1 MKPLLSVLLL
11 CVLVSLAGCQQKMAD
26 QPSYRPL
33 QPSAFFSNGKS
44 AQPLP
49 NGAVAREWVLTD
61 SPLLSGLKAEFRK
74 QPPAPADAKAAK
86 AAPPPDSP
94 SSPDRFVAAF
104 PFQPTRDDLN
114 RGQERF
120 TIYCAVCHD
129 PVGTGRGKIVERGY
143 IKPPNYH
150 SDNSRGFGRYG
161 IQIPLRDVPVG
172 YLFEVITRGYG
183 AMPRYGPQIEP
194 RDRWRIVAYVRAL
207 QLSQHADLGK
217 LPDAMRKQA
226 ERALG
231 GKP

>member
-1 MKPLLSVLLL
+1 MKPLASVLPL
-11 CVLVSLAGCQQKMAD
+11 CILAPLAGCQQKMAD

-33 QPSAFFSNGKS
+33 QPSAYFSNGKS

-49 NGAVAREWVLTD
+49 EGTVAREWMRGDNSLM
-61 SPLLSGLKAEFRK
+61 SGLKAEFRK
-74 QPPAPADAKAAK
+74 RPPASAGQKAT
-86 AAPPPDSP
+86 AALPPPDAP
-94 SSPDRFVAAF
+94 SSPDRFVGAF
-104 PFQPTRDDLN
+104 PFPLTRDDLN

-120 TIYCAVCHD
+120 AIYCAVCHD
-129 PVGTGRGKIVERGY
+129 PVGTGQGRIVERGY

-172 YLFEVITRGYG
+172 YVFEVITRGYG

-194 RDRWRIVAYVRAL
+194 RDRWRIAGYVRAL

-217 LPDAMRKQA
+217 LPAAMRKRA
-226 ERALG
+226 EQSLG